1 MVSPLVAKLVEWSFP
16 PSCASVLE
24 CTGPSFL
31 TEKEVIPLDSR
42 SIETLQYH
50 MPLSFPK
57 YITKVE
63 ATFTNTGGE
72 VSAPLESDI
81 RIVVPSDAIPAGI
94 SQDIFFGVFSEE
106 TILLRDVPE
115 APDKT
120 LISPLVECGPH
131 DIHLSKPVEIIVPH
145 CLCLSDAKMEWIT
158 VYRCVHFPAQGTWL
172 FYTLMLVLGEKKKYM
187 FKLGSSGYRNRSLCS
202 GTRCEVSLRFLE
214 LIAIN
219 NILVPMEPT
228 IRTQARKQAKKG
240 AYGHEHGHRHG
251 H

>member
-1 MVSPLVAKLVEWSFP
+1 
-16 PSCASVLE
+16 
-24 CTGPSFL
+24 
-31 TEKEVIPLDSR
+31 
-42 SIETLQYH
+42 

-72 VSAPLESDI
+72 LSAPLESDI
-81 RIVVPSDAIPAGI
+81 RIIVPSDAIPAGI

-158 VYRCVHFPAQGTWL
+158 VYRCGHFPAQGTWL
-172 FYTLMLVLGEKKKYM
+172 FYALMLVLGEKKNTCSISGPASIAFGPRPRAPGVKIALN
-187 FKLGSSGYRNRSLCS
+187 FKNLLQSTISLS
-202 GTRCEVSLRFLE
+202 KWS
-214 LIAIN
+214 
-219 NILVPMEPT
+219 P
-228 IRTQARKQAKKG
+228 Q
-240 AYGHEHGHRHG
+240 
-251 H
+251 